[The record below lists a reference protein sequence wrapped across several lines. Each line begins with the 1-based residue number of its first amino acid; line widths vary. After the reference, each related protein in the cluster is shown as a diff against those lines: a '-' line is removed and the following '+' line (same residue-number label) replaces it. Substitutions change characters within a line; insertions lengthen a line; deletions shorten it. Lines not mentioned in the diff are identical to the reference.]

1 MFIVFIRTII
11 LYTLVVIVMRLMG
24 KRQIGELQ
32 PYELVITIMISDLA
46 ALPMQDTRL
55 PLILGIIPIITL
67 LLLKNIL
74 SQLQL
79 KSQLARKIID
89 GEPSVLI
96 HNNKINYK
104 ALKRQQI
111 NIDELMEELRLSG
124 YFDLSEI
131 QYAILENNGQLSIL
145 PASSSN
151 NSNSNN
157 SSNTSSNN
165 QPPDLPKILVS
176 DGHINNNSLTK
187 IGKDREWIENILKNH
202 NINSIN
208 EVLLAMYDTKGKF
221 VYQLYDEYEEGDKK

>member
-145 PASSSN
+145 PASPN
-151 NSNSNN
+151 NSNSN
-157 SSNTSSNN
+157 TSSNASSN
-165 QPPDLPKILVS
+165 SNKPPDLPKILVS

-187 IGKDREWIENILKNH
+187 MGKDKEWIENILKNY

-221 VYQLYDEYEEGDKK
+221 IYQLYDEYEQGDKK